1 MARERTRVVRRRPR
15 RHSRRTARRDGS
27 RESRRAVRD
36 GRGGPRGRRARVWR
50 ENSETA
56 SLEQVFESSGA
67 HGAPAV
73 SAAWWSPGK
82 LAVSFEDGAVI
93 VADVDAFLK
102 RRPENAPP
110 ENDFPETNGN
120 VLGSAPERFEASR
133 ERAGVLLAAC
143 PMPAASA
150 NGTSDPVCP
159 GAETARVAVLEF
171 PEVAEVAEVTGDEPR
186 PVRPTGSSQIRWRV
200 ATIGSRTP
208 RQALERA
215 LEREDWEGAEALCV
229 AHPATLDLDDAR
241 KRRFLRTPPGARAA
255 RWTGSGAT
263 YATAPGRS
271 WPPPRSSATRTRRS
285 ASRSRRRCARRSGG
299 SRRTPRT
306 PPPLERRNRRIL
318 ETRRVRVPHRGT
330 RTNEIA
336 WPWKIGKLVL
346 VAPAPPGGPRAFGP
360 TRRVARL
367 EAGRVQRGGVA
378 AYERA
383 VRGRRREE
391 SGVARR
397 RARRRRR
404 RARVPPRRR
413 RGRCASAHP
422 GNVFGDH
429 FRRRVRAA
437 SALARALERA
447 GVSSAS
453 FQRGCCV
460 VDPKPSR
467 VQNRRAQVRERARRR
482 FRRVARRRRGAPART
497 RRRRGVR
504 FVRAGARRARERGRA
519 RARRE
524 PRRHAERDV
533 AVAFDRARPRRRRG
547 GGRGARRRRREG
559 IFLAPG
565 HLGRARRGRGVG
577 APPRVAV
584 RRRRR
589 RLRHGRGAARGRG
602 KPRARR
608 RN

>member
-1 MARERTRVVRRRPR
+1 MARKLGNRFARAGFRVEWRSRCPRRQRGVVVAREARGIVRGRRGDRGGRRRFFKTPARERA
-15 RHSRRTARRDGS
+15 ARERFPGNE
-27 RESRRAVRD
+27 RKRARLGARAVR
-36 GRGGPRGRRARVWR
+36 GVPRTRGRAPGGVSDAGGVRERHVRPGLSGCGNRARR
-50 ENSETA
+50 
-56 SLEQVFESSGA
+56 
-67 HGAPAV
+67 
-73 SAAWWSPGK
+73 
-82 LAVSFEDGAVI
+82 
-93 VADVDAFLK
+93 
-102 RRPENAPP
+102 
-110 ENDFPETNGN
+110 
-120 VLGSAPERFEASR
+120 
-133 ERAGVLLAAC
+133 RAGV
-143 PMPAASA
+143 
-150 NGTSDPVCP
+150 P
-159 GAETARVAVLEF
+159 GCR
-171 PEVAEVAEVTGDEPR
+171 
-186 PVRPTGSSQIRWRV
+186 
-200 ATIGSRTP
+200 GSR
-208 RQALERA
+208 
-215 LEREDWEGAEALCV
+215 GS
-229 AHPATLDLDDAR
+229 H
-241 KRRFLRTPPGARAA
+241 RRRTPPGAPHRELANPVARRDDRFPDAEAGARARAREGGLGRRRGAVRGAPGDAGPRRRAETAVSPNAAPARARRAGRVLGRHTRPRLGGRGRRHGRLRLVRDAA
-255 RWTGSGAT
+255 RRAREGAARDGAVDLGGLRGRLRLSSDGIDGIAKRDGSGSLA
-263 YATAPGRS
+263 AGPE
-271 WPPPRSSATRTRRS
+271 RTK
-285 ASRSRRRCARRSGG
+285 SRGK
-299 SRRTPRT
+299 
-306 PPPLERRNRRIL
+306 
-318 ETRRVRVPHRGT
+318 
-330 RTNEIA
+330 
-336 WPWKIGKLVL
+336 PWKIGKLVL
-346 VAPAPPGGPRAFGP
+346 VAPAPPGGPRAFRP

-367 EAGRVQRGGVA
+367 EAWRVQRGGVA

-413 RGRCASAHP
+413 RGRRTSAHP

-482 FRRVARRRRGAPART
+482 FRRVARRRRGAPTRT

-565 HLGRARRGRGVG
+565 NLGRARRGRGVG

>member
-1 MARERTRVVRRRPR
+1 MAAV
-15 RHSRRTARRDGS
+15 D
-27 RESRRAVRD
+27 RAGV
-36 GRGGPRGRRARVWR
+36 ARVWR

-102 RRPENAPP
+102 RRLENAPP

-150 NGTSDPVCP
+150 NGTSDPVYP

-171 PEVAEVAEVTGDEPR
+171 PDVAEVAEVTEDEPR

-215 LEREDWEGAEALCV
+215 LEREDWEGAEACA

-241 KRRFLRTPPGARAA
+241 KRRFLRTPPRRARGALDGFWGDIRDRAWA
-255 RWTGSGAT
+255 VVAAATVVCDSYETQRVALEKALRETERWI
-263 YATAPGRS
+263 
-271 WPPPRSSATRTRRS
+271 SADSADAS
-285 ASRSRRRCARRSGG
+285 ASRATESTESRNETGPGPS
-299 SRRTPRT
+299 PRD
-306 PPPLERRNRRIL
+306 PNERNRVENRGKLENWSWWHRLRLVVLARLDRLDASHASRLGAFKGEAWRRMSAQSAEDAAKSLASRDDARGAVAVARAFPRAVVADGALLRIL
-318 ETRRVRVPHRGT
+318 ETFSET
-330 RTNEIA
+330 TS
-336 WPWKIGKLVL
+336 
-346 VAPAPPGGPRAFGP
+346 
-360 TRRVARL
+360 
-367 EAGRVQRGGVA
+367 VA
-378 AYERA
+378 AYEPLLPWRA
-383 VRGRRREE
+383 PWN
-391 SGVARR
+391 AR
-397 RARRRRR
+397 AFP
-404 RARVPPRRR
+404 ARVSNEAV
-413 RGRCASAHP
+413 ASSTLNRAGFKIGAHR
-422 GNVFGDH
+422 FGSA
-429 FRRRVRAA
+429 RVADFVESPDAVEALLRERDGDEAYA
-437 SALARALERA
+437 SSALARA
-447 GVSSAS
+447 
-453 FQRGCCV
+453 
-460 VDPKPSR
+460 
-467 VQNRRAQVRERARRR
+467 
-482 FRRVARRRRGAPART
+482 
-497 RRRRGVR
+497 
-504 FVRAGARRARERGRA
+504 ARERGRA

-533 AVAFDRARPRRRRG
+533 AVAFDRAASSPPPG

-565 HLGRARRGRGVG
+565 NLGRARRGRGVG

>member
-1 MARERTRVVRRRPR
+1 MNEDLRTVLHPTRRRFRARLAGRGAVAFARGELARAAAPIPPR
-15 RHSRRTARRDGS
+15 RASVSAETRGTGTLKTGKKGKGPLNAAFKAFVAAAYT
-27 RESRRAVRD
+27 RAVAARWHASEPAWCVAVR
-36 GRGGPRGRRARVWR
+36 GGIRGGPRDETDRASRGAPFEMAAVDRAGVARVWR

-102 RRPENAPP
+102 RRLENAPP

-336 WPWKIGKLVL
+336 SAVENWKIG
-346 VAPAPPGGPRAFGP
+346 PGGTGSAWWSSRVWTDS
-360 TRRVARL
+360 TRRTPRGWARSK
-367 EAGRVQRGGVA
+367 GRRGGV
-378 AYERA
+378 
-383 VRGRRREE
+383 
-391 SGVARR
+391 
-397 RARRRRR
+397 
-404 RARVPPRRR
+404 
-413 RGRCASAHP
+413 
-422 GNVFGDH
+422 
-429 FRRRVRAA
+429 
-437 SALARALERA
+437 
-447 GVSSAS
+447 
-453 FQRGCCV
+453 
-460 VDPKPSR
+460 
-467 VQNRRAQVRERARRR
+467 
-482 FRRVARRRRGAPART
+482 
-497 RRRRGVR
+497 
-504 FVRAGARRARERGRA
+504 
-519 RARRE
+519 
-524 PRRHAERDV
+524 
-533 AVAFDRARPRRRRG
+533 
-547 GGRGARRRRREG
+547 
-559 IFLAPG
+559 
-565 HLGRARRGRGVG
+565 
-577 APPRVAV
+577 
-584 RRRRR
+584 
-589 RLRHGRGAARGRG
+589 
-602 KPRARR
+602 
-608 RN
+608 

>member
-1 MARERTRVVRRRPR
+1 MAAV
-15 RHSRRTARRDGS
+15 D
-27 RESRRAVRD
+27 RAGV
-36 GRGGPRGRRARVWR
+36 ARVWR

-186 PVRPTGSSQIRWRV
+186 PVRPTG
-200 ATIGSRTP
+200 
-208 RQALERA
+208 
-215 LEREDWEGAEALCV
+215 
-229 AHPATLDLDDAR
+229 AR
-241 KRRFLRTPPGARAA
+241 KSGGASRRSVPGRRGRRSSARSRGRTGKAPRRCAWRTRRRWTSTTRGNGGFSERRPGARAA

-336 WPWKIGKLVL
+336 SAVENWKIG
-346 VAPAPPGGPRAFGP
+346 PGGTGSAWWSSRVWTDS
-360 TRRVARL
+360 TRRTPRGWARSK
-367 EAGRVQRGGVA
+367 GRRGGV
-378 AYERA
+378 
-383 VRGRRREE
+383 
-391 SGVARR
+391 
-397 RARRRRR
+397 
-404 RARVPPRRR
+404 
-413 RGRCASAHP
+413 
-422 GNVFGDH
+422 
-429 FRRRVRAA
+429 
-437 SALARALERA
+437 
-447 GVSSAS
+447 
-453 FQRGCCV
+453 
-460 VDPKPSR
+460 
-467 VQNRRAQVRERARRR
+467 
-482 FRRVARRRRGAPART
+482 
-497 RRRRGVR
+497 
-504 FVRAGARRARERGRA
+504 
-519 RARRE
+519 
-524 PRRHAERDV
+524 
-533 AVAFDRARPRRRRG
+533 
-547 GGRGARRRRREG
+547 
-559 IFLAPG
+559 
-565 HLGRARRGRGVG
+565 
-577 APPRVAV
+577 
-584 RRRRR
+584 
-589 RLRHGRGAARGRG
+589 
-602 KPRARR
+602 
-608 RN
+608 